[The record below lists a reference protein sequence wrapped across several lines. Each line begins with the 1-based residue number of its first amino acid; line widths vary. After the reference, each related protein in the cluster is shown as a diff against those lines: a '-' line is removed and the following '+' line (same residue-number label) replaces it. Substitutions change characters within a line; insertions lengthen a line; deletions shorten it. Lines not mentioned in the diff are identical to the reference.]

1 MVLIYYVMLPHRGE
15 QVRDGRAG
23 VGAVYARGSVRL
35 HRAGELQVL
44 QPREDHEPGAYH
56 GARALDVPGC
66 HGEGTNWLN
75 RLCPSCDY
83 KRKAGFEQ
91 VAHCSSYCS
100 AIVEH

>member
-56 GARALDVPGC
+56 GRTSLGVPFF
-66 HGEGTNWLN
+66 
-75 RLCPSCDY
+75 LCVGVY
-83 KRKAGFEQ
+83 AGAQ
-91 VAHCSSYCS
+91 KSSIWCSSS
-100 AIVEH
+100 I